1 MTYTNHFRLV
11 DDVTSHFDAE
21 VAAVDAF
28 IQSRY
33 VGFYSVASAAVIELA
48 LKEII
53 ISFATA
59 NNQLFGGYVEAKYEQ
74 INGRIGLKNIDT
86 EHLGPFG
93 AKYQKRFERLLDR
106 VDKIELKRRRFAVK
120 ASYGNLLA
128 CRHRFAHEGAI
139 PPSSSYADVK
149 RGFEAG
155 KIVLAC
161 LAKTL
166 SFT

>member
-1 MTYTNHFRLV
+1 MAYTDHFRLV
-11 DDVTSHFDAE
+11 DDVTSHFDGT

-28 IQSRY
+28 LQSRY
-33 VGFYSVASAAVIELA
+33 VGFYSITSAAVIELA

-53 ISFATA
+53 ITFASR

-74 INGRIGLKNIDT
+74 INGRIGLKSIMG

-93 AKYQKRFERLLDR
+93 TKYQKRFQRLLNR
-106 VDKIELKRRRFAVK
+106 VDNIELRRRRFAIK

-128 CRHRFAHEGAI
+128 CRHRFAHEGSI
-139 PPSSSYADVK
+139 PSSSSYTDVK
-149 RGFEAG
+149 RGFDAG

-166 SFT
+166 SLP